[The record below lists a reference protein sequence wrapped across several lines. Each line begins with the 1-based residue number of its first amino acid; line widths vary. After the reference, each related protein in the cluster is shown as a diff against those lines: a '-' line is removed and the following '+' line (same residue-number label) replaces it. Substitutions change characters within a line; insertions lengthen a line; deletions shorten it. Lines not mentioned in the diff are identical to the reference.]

1 MTQPPL
7 VLGDKVWCPRCGEYV
22 KVVRVAGAAKIV
34 DVDRRTVYNYV
45 KKNKVYSVKVAGS
58 TLRICSHCLLRENH
72 DERPDE
78 RRNGFSV
85 AAKSAAQ
92 T

>member
-72 DERPDE
+72 DESAE
-78 RRNGFSV
+78 TARRDFPL
-85 AAKSAAQ
+85 AAKSAVRS
-92 T
+92 